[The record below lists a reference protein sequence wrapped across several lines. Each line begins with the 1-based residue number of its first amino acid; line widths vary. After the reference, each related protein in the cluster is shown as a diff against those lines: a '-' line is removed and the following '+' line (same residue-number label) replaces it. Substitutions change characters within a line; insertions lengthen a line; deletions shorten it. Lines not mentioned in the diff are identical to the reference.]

1 MAKILLEKEY
11 LTRDEFNSLMENDG
25 VMKKEKSSNE
35 LNDGSNLDS
44 SAKTPE

>member
-1 MAKILLEKEY
+1 
-11 LTRDEFNSLMENDG
+11 

-44 SAKTPE
+44 SAKTPEWQSVKNKKK